1 MNRILPSVRL
11 DLVTAACAA
20 ILLASA
26 PVAAQVTPP
35 PTPVPP
41 ASGVDTSYASYAN
54 YDEGPIS
61 LPLGIGFRIPGYNR
75 VDGLVLP
82 WGPLISFADDRV
94 RIDPTITY
102 RSHIGKIDPFAKINF
117 KSASGVGLEIA
128 GGRSTATNDD
138 WIRSDLVNSV
148 TALGVGSDSRNY
160 FRADRGWASLSHQIV
175 HSGFVITPSV
185 GVQTEN
191 DWSTGS
197 PVKHT
202 NAPWSFF
209 GRTDSLKMWRPNPLI
224 AKGHVSSALGRV
236 AVEYATDDVN
246 AMIDGRVEHAF
257 DAPPTCGLIG
267 GDVPFCDNRSGDFT
281 QVTIGSKV
289 SFPTF
294 GAQRFD
300 FRGHAVITPGNVA
313 PPQRFAYLGGAGTL
327 ATVDLLA
334 IGGDRLFYV
343 EGEYSIPIE
352 PIVLPVVGNPVVSA
366 RYAAGA
372 AGVGGLPDLI
382 QNIGV
387 GLGVRFLKAEYH
399 IDPNYKKTSFS
410 RKHAFSIG
418 LSLSL

>member
-11 DLVTAACAA
+11 ALVTAACAA

-35 PTPVPP
+35 PVPP
-41 ASGVDTSYASYAN
+41 ASGVDTSYAD

-102 RSHIGKIDPFAKINF
+102 RSDIGKIDPFAKMNF
-117 KSASGVGLEIA
+117 KGTTGIGFELA
-128 GGRSTATNDD
+128 GGRSTFTNDD
-138 WIRSDLVNSV
+138 WIRSDFINSL
-148 TALGVGSDSRNY
+148 TTLGVGSDSRNY
-160 FRADRGWASLSHQIV
+160 YRADRGWASLSYERT
-175 HSGFVITPSV
+175 HSGFVTTPSI
-185 GVQTEN
+185 GVVTEN
-191 DWSTGS
+191 DWSTGA
-197 PVKHT
+197 PGRHV

-209 GRTDSLKMWRPNPLI
+209 GKTDSLKMRRPNPAI
-224 AKGHVSSALGRV
+224 ARGHVTSALAGLV
-236 AVEYATDDVN
+236 TKYEVDAVKASVD
-246 AMIDGRVEHAF
+246 ARVEHAF
-257 DAPPTCGLIG
+257 NAPPTQHGTLRNVG
-267 GDVPFCDNRSGDFT
+267 GDFT
-281 QVTIGSKV
+281 QITIGSKA

-294 GAQRFD
+294 GAQHFD
-300 FRGHAVITPGNVA
+300 FRGRAVFTPGDIA

-334 IGGDRLFYV
+334 LGGDRLLYV

-352 PIVLPVVGNPVVSA
+352 QIVLPLVGNPVVSA

-387 GLGVRFLKAEYH
+387 GLGVRFLRAEYH

>member
-1 MNRILPSVRL
+1 MNRILPAL
-11 DLVTAACAA
+11 LGNLLTAACVAL
-20 ILLASA
+20 LLASA
-26 PVAAQVTPP
+26 PLVAQVTPTP
-35 PTPVPP
+35 APVPTAP
-41 ASGVDTSYASYAN
+41 RVDTSYVAD
-54 YDEGPIS
+54 DEGPVS
-61 LPLGIGFRIPGYNR
+61 LPLGIGFRVPSYNR
-75 VDGLVLP
+75 VDGVVLP
-82 WGPLISFADDRV
+82 WGPLISLARDRI

-102 RSHIGKIDPFAKINF
+102 RSHVGKVDPFVKMNVRTT
-117 KSASGVGLEIA
+117 SGIGFELA
-128 GGRSTATNDD
+128 GGRGTFTNDD
-138 WIRSDLVNSV
+138 WIRSDILNSAV
-148 TALGVGSDSRNY
+148 ALGVGSDSRNY
-160 FRADRGWASLSHQIV
+160 FRADRGWASVSDEIV
-175 HSGFVITPSV
+175 HSGFLITPWV
-185 GVQTEN
+185 GAMTEN

-197 PVKHT
+197 PVRHT

-209 GRTDSLKMWRPNPLI
+209 GKTDSLKMRRPNPAI
-224 AKGHVSSALGRV
+224 AGGHVTSALAGLV
-236 AVEYATDDVN
+236 TVYDVDAVKASVD
-246 AMIDGRVEHAF
+246 ARVEHSF
-257 DAPPTCGLIG
+257 NAPPTQQGALHNVAG
-267 GDVPFCDNRSGDFT
+267 GFT
-281 QVTIGSKV
+281 QVTIGSKA

-300 FRGHAVITPGNVA
+300 FRGRAVFTPGDIA

-352 PIVLPVVGNPVVSA
+352 QIVLPLVGNPVVSA
-366 RYAAGA
+366 RYAAGS